1 MTDLLQTSVEGE
13 IGMGSD
19 VDTGQADRM
28 SPCPKPDFE
37 NLKVSVQCRVVHWS
51 EPEMKWV

>member
-1 MTDLLQTSVEGE
+1 
-13 IGMGSD
+13 MGSD

-51 EPEMKWV
+51 ETEMKWV